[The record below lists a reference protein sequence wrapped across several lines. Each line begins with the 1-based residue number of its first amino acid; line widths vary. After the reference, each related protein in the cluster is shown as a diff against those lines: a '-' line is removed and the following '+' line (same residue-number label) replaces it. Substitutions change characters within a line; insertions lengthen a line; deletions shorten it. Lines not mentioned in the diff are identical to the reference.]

1 MHLWIGQIFMANFL
15 RRIRQNKTAM
25 HNFLLLLCIT
35 QSSDLPVSMK
45 TELLSEESCIY
56 YQRHQISGIHGPLH
70 APFFPFTA
78 ARYYFC
84 RQLLGPI
91 WTCDI
96 HSLKSHTTC
105 PWEVIQ
111 PAKDLSV
118 YKKVE
123 QCCLTIH
130 VSLIHPDTIP
140 WVQWLKKDNSLLL
153 LIKIMWI
160 DLK

>member
-25 HNFLLLLCIT
+25 RNFLLLLCIT

-56 YQRHQISGIHGPLH
+56 YQRHQISGIRGPLH

-96 HSLKSHTTC
+96 RYSLPQVPYNLSLRSYTASKGFIGLQKSRTVLPNNTC
-105 PWEVIQ
+105 VTHP
-111 PAKDLSV
+111 PRHNTMSSV
-118 YKKVE
+118 A
-123 QCCLTIH
+123 
-130 VSLIHPDTIP
+130 
-140 WVQWLKKDNSLLL
+140 
-153 LIKIMWI
+153 
-160 DLK
+160 